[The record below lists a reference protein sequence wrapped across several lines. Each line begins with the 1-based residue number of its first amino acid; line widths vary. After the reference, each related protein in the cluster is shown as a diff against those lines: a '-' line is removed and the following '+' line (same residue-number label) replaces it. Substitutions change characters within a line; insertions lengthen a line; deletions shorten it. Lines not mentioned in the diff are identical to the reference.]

1 MSKKKEEK
9 DSPTEELL
17 SRIQARVAS
26 SFQHVKKDKIKKAF
40 KMVPNMI
47 AQTEFVEKTEAKTLF
62 FVGDQLTA
70 TLKMPGEL
78 PEKQKIVYFLKF
90 GEEALS
96 MDNFTSII
104 LSGECVDDA

>member
-17 SRIQARVAS
+17 SRIKHGSRRR
-26 SFQHVKKDKIKKAF
+26 FNIKKDKIKKAF

-47 AQTEFVEKTEAKTLF
+47 AQTEFVKKRGKNAI

-78 PEKQKIVYFLKF
+78 PEKQKIVYFLNWRRSSF
-90 GEEALS
+90 DGQLYVHH
-96 MDNFTSII
+96 TR
-104 LSGECVDDA
+104 

>member
-1 MSKKKEEK
+1 
-9 DSPTEELL
+9 
-17 SRIQARVAS
+17 
-26 SFQHVKKDKIKKAF
+26 
-40 KMVPNMI
+40 MVPNMI

-90 GEEALS
+90 GEKLFRWTTLRPSYSPVNAW
-96 MDNFTSII
+96 TI
-104 LSGECVDDA
+104 LSVT